1 VDVLGTVGV
10 NGVQWHTVFCRQ
22 TPWRWQR
29 EGRRSEGDEPAEG
42 AQGARAQPTER
53 SRLPRAAS
61 AEGTE
66 RDDLVT
72 RLHAKRDV
80 SGGEDP
86 PSVRCVGLFYTEG
99 LGDGGGK
106 AWRAERV
113 RAAEWWA
120 ETESEVVRDKRKPHR
135 SGSAIP

>member
-1 VDVLGTVGV
+1 VDVLGNVGV
-10 NGVQWHTVFCRQ
+10 NGAQCYTVFCRQ

-42 AQGARAQPTER
+42 ALGARAQPTER

-80 SGGEDP
+80 SGGEDSL
-86 PSVRCVGLFYTEG
+86 SVR
-99 LGDGGGK
+99 
-106 AWRAERV
+106 
-113 RAAEWWA
+113 
-120 ETESEVVRDKRKPHR
+120 
-135 SGSAIP
+135 

>member
-1 VDVLGTVGV
+1 MDVLGNVRV
-10 NGVQWHTVFCRQ
+10 NGAQWHAVFCRQ
-22 TPWRWQR
+22 TPWGWQR

-80 SGGEDP
+80 SGGEDS
-86 PSVRCVGLFYTEG
+86 PSVR
-99 LGDGGGK
+99 
-106 AWRAERV
+106 
-113 RAAEWWA
+113 
-120 ETESEVVRDKRKPHR
+120 
-135 SGSAIP
+135 

>member
-1 VDVLGTVGV
+1 VDVLGIVGV
-10 NGVQWHTVFCRQ
+10 NGAQWHTVFCRQ

-53 SRLPRAAS
+53 SRLPRAAK
-61 AEGTE
+61 

-72 RLHAKRDV
+72 RLHAKVDV
-80 SGGEDP
+80 SGGEDS
-86 PSVRCVGLFYTEG
+86 PSVRCVGVFYTEG

-106 AWRAERV
+106 AWQSVRV

-120 ETESEVVRDKRKPHR
+120 ETEGEVVRDKRKPHR
-135 SGSAIP
+135 SGSTIP

>member
-1 VDVLGTVGV
+1 VDVLGNVRV
-10 NGVQWHTVFCRQ
+10 NGAQWHTVFCRQ
-22 TPWRWQR
+22 TPWGWQR

-53 SRLPRAAS
+53 SRLPRAAK
-61 AEGTE
+61 

-80 SGGEDP
+80 SGGEDS
-86 PSVRCVGLFYTEG
+86 PSVRCGGVFYTEG

-106 AWRAERV
+106 GWRAERV
-113 RAAEWWA
+113 RAAEWQA
-120 ETESEVVRDKRKPHR
+120 ETCGEVVRDKRKPHR
-135 SGSAIP
+135 SGSTIP